1 MHILSRIFVLF
12 SLLLTVSLISCN
24 PAKPKVKSPVDDF
37 EAYHRDLI
45 FERYDVAAKRIAPA
59 SRFEWLNALRSQ
71 GIRFAEIQIQ
81 STEECTDEPTSS
93 SNTATSSALD
103 VADAKSTDE
112 RQEPTPCVRI
122 FSIVQWYSNAAPT
135 LKTSHVTT
143 TWNYD
148 YETKTW
154 NIVEQNERQ

>member
-12 SLLLTVSLISCN
+12 SLVLTVSLISCN
-24 PAKPKVKSPVDDF
+24 PAKPKVKSPVDDV

-93 SNTATSSALD
+93 NNTATSSALD
-103 VADAKSTDE
+103 VADTKSTDE

>member
-1 MHILSRIFVLF
+1 M
-12 SLLLTVSLISCN
+12 
-24 PAKPKVKSPVDDF
+24 
-37 EAYHRDLI
+37 
-45 FERYDVAAKRIAPA
+45 
-59 SRFEWLNALRSQ
+59 
-71 GIRFAEIQIQ
+71 
-81 STEECTDEPTSS
+81 
-93 SNTATSSALD
+93 
-103 VADAKSTDE
+103 ADAKSTDE